1 MKPEKI
7 NNIVSD
13 PLEPVAETPIETAAA
28 ELEKAVAEIPTPEEP
43 KEVAEA
49 AKPEPK
55 KDNSKYIVADTP
67 KLNVR
72 ETPNGKII
80 KVIESGEE
88 VVLGGKSE
96 DKDWYK
102 IKSPIQG
109 YVMKKY
115 IKKV

>member
-1 MKPEKI
+1 MKPEKLK
-7 NNIVSD
+7 SFED
-13 PLEPVAETPIETAAA
+13 PTPATDEVVEVPLPVEEVIPETPVEEKVEEPVE
-28 ELEKAVAEIPTPEEP
+28 
-43 KEVAEA
+43 

-55 KDNSKYIVADTP
+55 KDNAKYFVTDTP

>member
-13 PLEPVAETPIETAAA
+13 PLEPVVEETPVPVADP
-28 ELEKAVAEIPTPEEP
+28 VAEVTEAVEAIKDLAEKEE
-43 KEVAEA
+43 KKNN
-49 AKPEPK
+49 AK
-55 KDNSKYIVADTP
+55 YFVTDTP

-88 VVLGGKSE
+88 VVLSGKSE